1 MPQSYGSKQI
11 QSNSPK
17 PNRLSTFFRKNHKK
31 HPQKQGNGDS
41 PKSTVKLKKKYQAK
55 WQLH

>member
-41 PKSTVKLKKKYQAK
+41 PKSTVKLK
-55 WQLH
+55 